1 MDRMQVMNGV
11 QEGKW
16 CQLRLIHARTLKRG
30 QLTVLRNG
38 EEIGA
43 AKMVMPSSDVLT
55 HAGVSVCSEG
65 FHVGLGGESDV

>member
-1 MDRMQVMNGV
+1 MNGA